1 MDIVAIS
8 KGALVTNWR
17 EINEAKKAQI
27 YEFDIAV
34 QQSRTTDTRY
44 RTI

>member
-17 EINEAKKAQI
+17 EIMKLQKSQM
-27 YEFDIAV
+27 YEFDTVGNCCGI
-34 QQSRTTDTRY
+34 TNT
-44 RTI
+44 

>member
-17 EINEAKKAQI
+17 EIKA
-27 YEFDIAV
+27 
-34 QQSRTTDTRY
+34 TDKRSECTNSL
-44 RTI
+44 

>member
-17 EINEAKKAQI
+17 EINEAKNCECTNSI
-27 YEFDIAV
+27 
-34 QQSRTTDTRY
+34 
-44 RTI
+44 